1 MTVVGPRGNELKWKE
16 PQDPTRMV
24 YWEHE
29 SMYGHPVKGSLRT
42 ISHLDWM
49 SSRAEKIFGQRIV
62 VIQTAYNTTVP
73 ASKGTHDG
81 DACMDWYIPGV
92 PWWRTQRFGR
102 VHGDGCWYRYPPSFP
117 NHIHGFTLPTG
128 QRFKTKVGIYIDG
141 GISQFGRQVTSSQLD
156 DYYNHRTGLV
166 GHAHDS
172 SWFPKNINATIFDL
186 SLYLKNKR
194 GR

>member
-81 DACMDWYIPGV
+81 DACMDFSMIVMGNDALLTDVNIKQIKGGPKSAVVDASFRNLGKATTVTYDLLRDKQGWMIDEM
-92 PWWRTQRFGR
+92 RS
-102 VHGDGCWYRYPPSFP
+102 GCY
-117 NHIHGFTLPTG
+117 
-128 QRFKTKVGIYIDG
+128 V
-141 GISQFGRQVTSSQLD
+141 
-156 DYYNHRTGLV
+156 
-166 GHAHDS
+166 
-172 SWFPKNINATIFDL
+172 L
-186 SLYLKNKR
+186 SEALQQKSKC
-194 GR
+194 